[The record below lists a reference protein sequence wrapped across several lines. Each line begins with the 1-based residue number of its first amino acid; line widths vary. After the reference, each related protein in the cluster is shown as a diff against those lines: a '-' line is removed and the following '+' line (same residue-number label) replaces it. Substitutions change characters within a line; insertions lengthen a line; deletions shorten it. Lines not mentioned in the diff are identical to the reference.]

1 MARAESNRAA
11 AWISRVSR
19 IAPGLEELLTYKRVD
34 LPSDIKAGLSVA
46 AVALP
51 VGVAYAQ
58 LAGFRPEFGLYSSI
72 LPLVAYAIFG
82 TSRQLIV
89 GPDAATCALIA
100 AAVGPLAARNAD
112 VYVSLSM
119 ALAFLAGVF
128 CILASWFR
136 LGVLADFLSK
146 PILVGFLNGMAISI
160 ALGQIGKIFG
170 FPITKE
176 GIIPRLVEFGSKLG
190 LTHVPTLAVGV
201 LAFLVMAISPKLIP
215 RLPAALV
222 AMIVTG
228 AGVKL
233 LGLDSAGV
241 KIIGA
246 VPAGLPPLSVPSFP
260 PELLPTLCAS
270 AAGVALIGF
279 SSMML
284 TARSFA
290 AKNRYEI
297 DSDREFAALGAANV
311 AAAISQGFAV
321 SGADSRTAMS
331 DASGGRTRVT
341 GLVTAVSIALV
352 LLFFTGPVQFVPVTA
367 LGSVLVKAAVSLL
380 DL

>member
-58 LAGFRPEFGLYSSI
+58 LAGFRPEFGLYASI

-100 AAVGPLAARNAD
+100 AAVGPLAARNSD

-146 PILVGFLNGMAISI
+146 PILVGFLNGMAISMQRG
-160 ALGQIGKIFG
+160 ARNEAFWRQRSNKS
-170 FPITKE
+170 PSRCSRSTS
-176 GIIPRLVEFGSKLG
+176 PRRRGRDGRQKSRREK
-190 LTHVPTLAVGV
+190 
-201 LAFLVMAISPKLIP
+201 SP
-215 RLPAALV
+215 RRC
-222 AMIVTG
+222 G
-228 AGVKL
+228 
-233 LGLDSAGV
+233 
-241 KIIGA
+241 
-246 VPAGLPPLSVPSFP
+246 
-260 PELLPTLCAS
+260 
-270 AAGVALIGF
+270 
-279 SSMML
+279 
-284 TARSFA
+284 
-290 AKNRYEI
+290 
-297 DSDREFAALGAANV
+297 
-311 AAAISQGFAV
+311 
-321 SGADSRTAMS
+321 
-331 DASGGRTRVT
+331 
-341 GLVTAVSIALV
+341 
-352 LLFFTGPVQFVPVTA
+352 
-367 LGSVLVKAAVSLL
+367 
-380 DL
+380 